1 MTRRHSPFSTQLK
14 MPLLAPLYPVVRM
27 RLSLV
32 ITAPTCLS
40 GLKQLDHVATM
51 PVNEVF
57 WDPDSPKVYKS
68 KVEMD
73 SQDKQL
79 VNGMSVQLD
88 IVTGVI
94 PNTLFVPV
102 EAVFENEDKFFVY
115 LKSFSGPEERIVTIG
130 RSNDAFV
137 EITSGLEEGDVV
149 YLYRPFQSK
158 EGEK

>member
-1 MTRRHSPFSTQLK
+1 
-14 MPLLAPLYPVVRM
+14 
-27 RLSLV
+27 
-32 ITAPTCLS
+32 
-40 GLKQLDHVATM
+40 
-51 PVNEVF
+51 
-57 WDPDSPKVYKS
+57 
-68 KVEMD
+68 
-73 SQDKQL
+73 
-79 VNGMSVQLD
+79 MSVQLD

-102 EAVFENEDKFFVY
+102 EAVFDNEDKFFVY